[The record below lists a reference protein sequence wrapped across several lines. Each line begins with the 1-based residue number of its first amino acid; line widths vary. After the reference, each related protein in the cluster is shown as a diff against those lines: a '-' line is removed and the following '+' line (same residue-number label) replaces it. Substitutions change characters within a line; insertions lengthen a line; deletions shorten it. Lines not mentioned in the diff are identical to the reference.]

1 MGVKRLGRRHRCGAA
16 ARGGAGKVEGKSAGQ
31 SKKERDRVK
40 KGAKAV
46 GSGKQVQNSDKEI

>member
-1 MGVKRLGRRHRCGAA
+1 MVPRLGVERAKWKGRV
-16 ARGGAGKVEGKSAGQ
+16 RGRA
-31 SKKERDRVK
+31 KKERDRVK